1 MPCCGPF
8 SRRLTLPLTCL
19 TFGLFAFVVNALLF
33 WLVGAVRAG
42 LPRRGLAAPLFGSVV
57 MGLVGGLLNN
67 VLVSKRERERTLMQ
81 LVVITGMSGAGKA
94 TAAKVFEDMAYTV
107 VDNLPPILLPE
118 LVEKCLAA
126 GEQPPGERL
135 AVVIDARSGS
145 FLVGLEP
152 ALTLVRQ
159 AGVRPTVLFL
169 DASDG
174 VLVQR
179 FKETRRKHPLFEDH
193 GGILGSVRAE
203 RALLEDIKEGAD
215 KVVDTSDMDA
225 PELRNLLLS
234 EFAPAPDKNQGLIVT
249 VNSFGFKY
257 GLPLD
262 ADLVFDVRFLVNPH
276 YVDDLRPYDGRNQ
289 IIEEYRDARPGQRP
303 VFGEAV

>member
-1 MPCCGPF
+1 
-8 SRRLTLPLTCL
+8 
-19 TFGLFAFVVNALLF
+19 
-33 WLVGAVRAG
+33 
-42 LPRRGLAAPLFGSVV
+42 
-57 MGLVGGLLNN
+57 
-67 VLVSKRERERTLMQ
+67 MQ

-94 TAAKVFEDMAYTV
+94 SAAKAFEDMAYTV

-118 LVEKCLAA
+118 LVAKCQGA

-145 FLVGLEP
+145 FFMGLEP
-152 ALTLVRQ
+152 ALTLVRA
-159 AGVRPTVLFL
+159 AGVRPIVLFL

-174 VLVQR
+174 ALIQR
-179 FKETRRKHPLFEDH
+179 FKETRRKHPLFDEQ

-203 RALLEDIKEGAD
+203 RSLLEDIKEASD
-215 KVVDTSDMDA
+215 KVVDTSDMGA
-225 PELRNLLLS
+225 HELRSLLLS
-234 EFAPAPDKNQGLIVT
+234 EFAPAQDKNQGLIVT

-262 ADLVFDVRFLVNPH
+262 ADLVFDVRFLINPH

-289 IIEEYRDARPGQRP
+289 IIEEYVMRDPDSGLFLGKLYDLMDWSVPRYIAEGKAYLTVAIGCTGGRHRSVVVSEKLGAHLRGLGYRVLVQHRD
-303 VFGEAV
+303 VDK

>member
-1 MPCCGPF
+1 
-8 SRRLTLPLTCL
+8 
-19 TFGLFAFVVNALLF
+19 
-33 WLVGAVRAG
+33 
-42 LPRRGLAAPLFGSVV
+42 
-57 MGLVGGLLNN
+57 
-67 VLVSKRERERTLMQ
+67 MQ
-81 LVVITGMSGAGKA
+81 LIVITGLSGAGKA

-118 LVEKCLAA
+118 LVEKCLAV
-126 GEQPPGERL
+126 GDQPPGQRL

-152 ALTLVRQ
+152 ALAMVRA
-159 AGVRPTVLFL
+159 AGVRPIVLFL

-179 FKETRRKHPLFEDH
+179 FKETRRKHPLFEDQ
-193 GGILGSVRAE
+193 GGILGSIRAE
-203 RALLEDIKEGAD
+203 RTLLEDIKEGSD

-225 PELRNLLLS
+225 PTLRNLLLS
-234 EFAPAPDKNQGLIVT
+234 EFAPTLDKNQGLVVT

-289 IIEEYRDARPGQRP
+289 IIEEFVMRDPDSSLFLEKLYDLMDWSVPRYVAEGKAYLTVAIGCTGGRHRSVVVSEKLGDHLQRLGYRVLVQHRD
-303 VFGEAV
+303 VNK

>member
-1 MPCCGPF
+1 
-8 SRRLTLPLTCL
+8 
-19 TFGLFAFVVNALLF
+19 
-33 WLVGAVRAG
+33 
-42 LPRRGLAAPLFGSVV
+42 
-57 MGLVGGLLNN
+57 
-67 VLVSKRERERTLMQ
+67 MQ
-81 LVVITGMSGAGKA
+81 LIVITGMSGAGKA

-118 LVEKCLAA
+118 LVKKCLAV
-126 GEQPPGERL
+126 GEQPPGQRL
-135 AVVIDARSGS
+135 AVVIDARAGS

-152 ALTLVRQ
+152 ALALIRT
-159 AGVRPTVLFL
+159 AGVRPVVLFL

-179 FKETRRKHPLFEDH
+179 FKETRRKHPLFEDQ

-203 RALLEDIKEGAD
+203 RTLLEDIKEGSD

-225 PELRNLLLS
+225 PTLRNLLLS
-234 EFAPAPDKNQGLIVT
+234 EFAPTLDKNQGLVVT

-262 ADLVFDVRFLVNPH
+262 ADLVFDVRFLINPH

-289 IIEEYRDARPGQRP
+289 IIEEFVMRDPDSGLFLEKLYDLMDWSVPRYVAEGKAYLTVAIGCTGGRHRSVVVSEKLGDHLQNLGYHVLVQHRD
-303 VFGEAV
+303 VNK

>member
-1 MPCCGPF
+1 
-8 SRRLTLPLTCL
+8 
-19 TFGLFAFVVNALLF
+19 
-33 WLVGAVRAG
+33 
-42 LPRRGLAAPLFGSVV
+42 
-57 MGLVGGLLNN
+57 
-67 VLVSKRERERTLMQ
+67 MQ
-81 LVVITGMSGAGKA
+81 LVIITGMSGAGKA

-107 VDNLPPILLPE
+107 VDNLPPVLLPE
-118 LVEKCLAA
+118 LVEKCLGA

-135 AVVIDARSGS
+135 AVVLDARSGS
-145 FLVGLEP
+145 FFLGLEP

-159 AGVRPTVLFL
+159 AGVRPILLFL
-169 DASDG
+169 DASNG

-179 FKETRRKHPLFEDH
+179 FKETRRKHPLFKDQ
-193 GGILGSVRAE
+193 GGILGSIQAE

-215 KVVDTSDMDA
+215 KVVDTGDMDA
-225 PELRNLLLS
+225 HELRNLLLS
-234 EFAPAPDKNQGLIVT
+234 EFSLARDKNQGLIVT

-289 IIEEYRDARPGQRP
+289 LVEEYVMRDPDSGLFLQKLYDLIDWSVPRYVSEGKAYLTVAIGCTGGRHRSVVVSEKLGEHLRGQGYR
-303 VFGEAV
+303 VLVQHRDVSKVLR